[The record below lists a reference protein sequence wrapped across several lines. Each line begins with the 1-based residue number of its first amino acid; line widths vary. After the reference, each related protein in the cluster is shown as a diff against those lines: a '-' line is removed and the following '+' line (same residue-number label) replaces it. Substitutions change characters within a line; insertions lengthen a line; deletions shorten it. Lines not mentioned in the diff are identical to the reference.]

1 MVIILF
7 CLQCDGVANA
17 SQAIQ
22 GVLARKGPAGFCA
35 GMGPRVAQVCAFAC
49 GWGCKCQC
57 VYACV
62 FVCVSVCVCVCMC
75 GTGVRVCVWMGFNQ
89 VTVTANV
96 ISASGSVCTCV
107 RVCLCICLCMCR

>member
-62 FVCVSVCVCVCMC
+62 FVCVSVCVCVYVWHRCAC
-75 GTGVRVCVWMGFNQ
+75 LRVDGVQSSDSDSKCHLSKWKCVY
-89 VTVTANV
+89 VRA
-96 ISASGSVCTCV
+96 CV
-107 RVCLCICLCMCR
+107 FVYMFMYV